1 MIDRLIKTILILL
14 LIFTPVAFGSMEL
27 WAVTVME
34 FGILAMIALYA
45 GGRMFSRREALREP
59 LSAADAS
66 VDPQNKII
74 GPYFIPILL
83 LAIFLSLILF
93 QMIPLPPALLKIL
106 SPKTYEL
113 RQQLAFP
120 FEGAGAG
127 YWPISLVPYAT
138 KVEFFKWAA
147 LIGLFIF
154 LLRWEGFG
162 KGLKGMAPY
171 LVTIL
176 MVGVAESLYGI
187 FEFFSGHRHILHI
200 HAPNLVN
207 SVTGTFINPNY
218 FAGYLLMVIPLSIGY
233 LFAREAEQEFY
244 YRGWRHRFTSLDGK
258 TLLMWFGVIVMI
270 LALIFS
276 ASRMGIACLL
286 LSFGAIILVF
296 RDPKGERRLSRTVM
310 LILALAVVWAA
321 WLGLDAVIGRF
332 TTLPGDFLFRKRIW
346 ENTFQIIKDFPLLGT
361 GLGTFPQMFPLY
373 QSFHV
378 QGIVTH
384 AENDYLQL
392 ASEIGIVSSLL
403 IFSGFILILFKI
415 FPRTHSFSNS
425 RRYIV
430 LSGAVG
436 IFAIVLHSLF
446 ERNIQ
451 IPSNMFYCLGIISMF
466 MKI

>member
-127 YWPISLVPYAT
+127 YWPISLFPYAT

-218 FAGYLLMVIPLSIGY
+218 FAGYLLMVIPLSI
-233 LFAREAEQEFY
+233 
-244 YRGWRHRFTSLDGK
+244 HRFTSLDGK

-286 LSFGAIILVF
+286 LSFGAITLLF
-296 RDPKGERRLSRTVM
+296 KDPHGERRLSRM
-310 LILALAVVWAA
+310 LIFILALAVIWAA

-332 TTLPGDFLFRKRIW
+332 LSVADDFKLRPMIW
-346 ENTFQIIKDFPLLGT
+346 KSTFQILKDFPFLGT
-361 GLGTFPQMFPLY
+361 GLGTFVQIFPIY
-373 QSFHV
+373 WTFHIE
-378 QGIVTH
+378 GIVTH
-384 AENDYLQL
+384 AENDFLQL
-392 ASEIGIVSSLL
+392 ASEAGLL
-403 IFSGFILILFKI
+403 GASILLATSVYFVVK
-415 FPRTHSFSNS
+415 TFSNPYS
-425 RRYIV
+425 AAFSPGKYIATGGFV
-430 LSGAVG
+430 SILGLML
-436 IFAIVLHSLF
+436 FSLM
-446 ERNIQ
+446 ERNMQVPANAFLFTFIWFMAYTKS
-451 IPSNMFYCLGIISMF
+451 SNNN
-466 MKI
+466 